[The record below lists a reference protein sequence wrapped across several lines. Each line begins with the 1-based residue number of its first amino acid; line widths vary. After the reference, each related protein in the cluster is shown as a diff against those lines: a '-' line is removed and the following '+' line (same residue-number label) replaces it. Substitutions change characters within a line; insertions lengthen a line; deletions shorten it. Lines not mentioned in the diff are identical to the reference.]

1 MAPALAVI
9 STGAKRNGEISNNNK
24 TINKMNSTTSTVKL
38 YNLDFDQV
46 KTYLFATLFVAG
58 NIVLPQLCHLIPNGG
73 HIFLPIYFFTLV
85 AAYKYGMKVG
95 LMTAVLSPIIN
106 SLLFGM
112 PPAAVVP
119 SILIKSVFLAVSAA
133 WVAEKTNK
141 VSLWTILLV
150 VLAYQLFGCLVEW
163 LVEGS
168 FVAGFNDFRLGI
180 PGMLIQWIGG
190 YLFVKYIK

>member
-58 NIVLPQLCHLIPNGG
+58 NIVLPQLCHLVPNGG

-190 YLFVKYIK
+190 YLFIKYIK